1 MKQWQVGEFRLS
13 NTTLP
18 EAQRAKIADT
28 AETAV
33 LSVTCA
39 SLLFFFFF
47 YSSFWSEFNSS
58 WRHLTAPVS
67 QWDQKHQ
74 TVDAGQVFY
83 TS

>member
-33 LSVTCA
+33 LSVICA

-47 YSSFWSEFNSS
+47 IAVSGQNS
-58 WRHLTAPVS
+58 TA
-67 QWDQKHQ
+67 
-74 TVDAGQVFY
+74 AGG
-83 TS
+83 T

>member
-13 NTTLP
+13 NTTVP

-47 YSSFWSEFNSS
+47 FIAVSGQNS
-58 WRHLTAPVS
+58 TA
-67 QWDQKHQ
+67 
-74 TVDAGQVFY
+74 AGG
-83 TS
+83 T

>member
-47 YSSFWSEFNSS
+47 FIAVSGQNS
-58 WRHLTAPVS
+58 TA
-67 QWDQKHQ
+67 
-74 TVDAGQVFY
+74 AGG
-83 TS
+83 T

>member
-13 NTTLP
+13 NTTVP

-39 SLLFFFFF
+39 SLLFFFFLIAV
-47 YSSFWSEFNSS
+47 SGQNS
-58 WRHLTAPVS
+58 TA
-67 QWDQKHQ
+67 
-74 TVDAGQVFY
+74 AGG
-83 TS
+83 T

>member
-13 NTTLP
+13 NTTVP

-47 YSSFWSEFNSS
+47 IAVSGQNS
-58 WRHLTAPVS
+58 TA
-67 QWDQKHQ
+67 
-74 TVDAGQVFY
+74 AGG
-83 TS
+83 T

>member
-13 NTTLP
+13 NTTVP
-18 EAQRAKIADT
+18 EAQRAKIVDT

-47 YSSFWSEFNSS
+47 FIAVSGQNS
-58 WRHLTAPVS
+58 TA
-67 QWDQKHQ
+67 
-74 TVDAGQVFY
+74 AGG
-83 TS
+83 T